1 MRHSTACRALAAL
14 GVFCTAGVAHAEPA
28 GESVVIIAEG
38 PGADDI
44 RGGLED
50 RVSPPHRLEDGHGIL
65 GALTSKGTPS
75 LHAAA
80 ANRARDAQLIA
91 RVRGSMAKPRVDV
104 AVLVDVRKTPR
115 ATHVHLWN
123 ISGQHAAAVVDRD
136 ITLPP
141 GATTLEET
149 RAIAAVSA
157 LPAAPEIQTIDNVAA
172 KPTTAENVSAPAAA
186 PADADTGIAA
196 TPTARSPG
204 GRDAD
209 LFAVQAGLGVGMRRF
224 SYVQSMTSALRPYDL
239 AAAPV
244 ARVEAEVYPFSTMG
258 IPVLRDFGVTGDYA
272 RAFALSSED
281 SNGSHVG
288 TSWQSFDVGAKQRF
302 VVARWLLASVSA
314 GYGGDDFRLDQSLE
328 VSGQTAALPTTAYR
342 FVRAG
347 GDVRVAIPALPGLS
361 VFGGGSYLDILST
374 GSMGQLFSRETV
386 GGIDGHVGASYGFAK
401 RYEVSLGASYT
412 RFFYSFNPVPGD
424 TNVAGGALDEQ
435 TRISAAFA
443 YLM

>member
-1 MRHSTACRALAAL
+1 LALAAL
-14 GVFCTAGVAHAEPA
+14 GVLCIAGVAHADA
-28 GESVVIIAEG
+28 VVIIAEG
-38 PGADDI
+38 PGADEI

-50 RVSPPHRLEDGHGIL
+50 RVSPPHRLEDGHGIF
-65 GALTSKGTPS
+65 GALTSRGTPS

-91 RVRGSMAKPRVDV
+91 RVRASMAKPRVDL

-123 ISGQHAAAVVDRD
+123 IFGQHAAAVVDRD

-141 GATTLEET
+141 GATTLEQT
-149 RAIAAVSA
+149 QAIVAASL
-157 LPAAPEIQTIDNVAA
+157 LPAAPEIQTIDSVAA
-172 KPTTAENVSAPAAA
+172 KPKAEVAGPAPGADLPTTTTTNVPAG
-186 PADADTGIAA
+186 ADTGA
-196 TPTARSPG
+196 TATSAPRSPG
-204 GRDAD
+204 GRDTD

-244 ARVEAEVYPFSTMG
+244 ASVEAEVYPFSTMRV
-258 IPVLRDFGVTGDYA
+258 PVLRDFGVTGAYA

-281 SNGSHVG
+281 SNGNHVG

-302 VVARWLLASVSA
+302 VLGPWVLASVSA
-314 GYGGDDFRLDQSLE
+314 GYGGDDFRFDQSLS
-328 VSGQTAALPTTAYR
+328 VSGQAAALPTTAYR
-342 FVRAG
+342 FIRAG
-347 GDVRVAIPALPGLS
+347 GDVRVSIPVVAGLS

-374 GSMGQLFSRETV
+374 GSMGELFSREAV
-386 GGIDGHVGASYGFAK
+386 GGIDGHVGAAYGFAK